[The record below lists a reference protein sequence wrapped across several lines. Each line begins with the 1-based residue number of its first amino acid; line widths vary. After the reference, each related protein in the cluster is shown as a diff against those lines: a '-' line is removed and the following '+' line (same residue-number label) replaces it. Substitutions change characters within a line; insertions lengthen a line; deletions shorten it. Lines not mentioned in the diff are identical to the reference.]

1 MSASFPASDDEN
13 LSVERSSVS
22 RVISLRQFLNE
33 AVFVGSTDI
42 QVRRC
47 ANRADQC
54 RPGDVFVPVHNA
66 AGDEAEKAEEAIR
79 RGAVAI
85 VTERVLPVSVPQC
98 LVEDT
103 RIVYSRLR
111 HALIGNPSQ
120 RMLTVAVVGTH
131 GKTTTSLFMAAM
143 LKRMAGAV
151 AYYTSLGSSDSTT
164 CDRTTVRAPGTN
176 KLAHWLG
183 QADSQGAPAAIVEV
197 TPAMLYNHVTAGIEF
212 DLVVLTSLRPGQLSG
227 SPTSQQVVHLVK
239 NCLKSL
245 KSHGVVL
252 ANNDDAHVASFC
264 ETLDCPVAAYGLD
277 SGKQVRGKRLDRA
290 GGQQQILAIAG
301 NLMMPLTLKIPGDH
315 VARAALAALTA
326 SWVMDL
332 SIPEAIA
339 AIESLETIP
348 GRMQRLHLAVDVPL
362 FIDQAQTPDR
372 LAVALHALRCHHFGP
387 ATVVMDIGNHLPNQ
401 WRQRLGEVLS
411 RQAHQ
416 VILTASDLSPGA
428 AQSLA
433 MDVLG
438 GCSSPGRVQVI
449 PDRQAAIQWAV
460 RNTQQGCILLAG
472 CGVNNWINRD
482 GQEISDEMVAKQAVS
497 QCNQVPNMPKLSIF
511 PPSSASEFF
520 SH

>member
-1 MSASFPASDDEN
+1 
-13 LSVERSSVS
+13 
-22 RVISLRQFLNE
+22 
-33 AVFVGSTDI
+33 
-42 QVRRC
+42 
-47 ANRADQC
+47 
-54 RPGDVFVPVHNA
+54 VFVPAHNA
-66 AGDEAEKAEEAIR
+66 AGDDAEKAEEAIR

-85 VTERVLPVSVPQC
+85 VSERMLPVSVPQC

-103 RIVYSRLR
+103 RVVYSRLR

-131 GKTTTSLFMAAM
+131 GKTTTSLFLAAM

-151 AYYTSLGSSDSTT
+151 AYYTSLGSSDSVT
-164 CDRTTVRAPGTN
+164 CDRSTVRAPGTN
-176 KLAHWLG
+176 KLAHWLK
-183 QADSQGAPAAIVEV
+183 QADSQGAPSAVIEV

-212 DLVVLTSLRPGQLSG
+212 DLVVLTSLRPGQFAG
-227 SPTSQQVVHLVK
+227 SPTSQQLANLTQ
-239 NCLKSL
+239 NCLKNL
-245 KSHGVVL
+245 KPHGVVL

-264 ETLDCPVAAYGLD
+264 ETLDSPVAAYGLD
-277 SGKQVRGKRLDRA
+277 AGKQVRGKRLDRA
-290 GGQQQILAIAG
+290 GGQQQVLAIAG

-315 VARAALAALTA
+315 VARASLAALTA

-348 GRMQRLHLAVDVPL
+348 GRMQRIVSAVDVPL

-387 ATVVMDIGNHLPNQ
+387 ATVVMDIGNHLPGP

-411 RQAHQ
+411 RHSHQ
-416 VILTASDLSPGA
+416 VILTASDICPEA

-438 GCSSPGRVQVI
+438 GCNSPGRVQVI
-449 PDRQAAIQWAV
+449 PDRQAAIRWAV
-460 RNTQQGCILLAG
+460 RHTQQGCILLAG
-472 CGVNNWINRD
+472 CGVNNWVNRD
-482 GQEISDEMVAKQAVS
+482 GEEISDESVAKQAIS
-497 QCNQVPNMPKLSIF
+497 QCNQVPSLPKLSIF

-520 SH
+520 SR